1 MKETPSHRR
10 AALFAEPLLMP
21 RTVWEQVSSDLPA
34 APAAL
39 ACLKAEADRWLG
51 LEPLTV
57 TAKQTPPPSGDLHD
71 YTSMAPYFWPNPE
84 TTDGLPYIRRD
95 GETNPEF
102 YTLDNAR
109 LEKLCAAVPA
119 LILYHNVTGSEPH
132 AEKAAELLRA
142 WFLAPATRMNP
153 NLRHTQFIRGVT
165 DGRGIGIIDTNSL
178 IFLLDAVTRLPA
190 SSYWTEDDYRQLQS
204 WFAAYT
210 GWLTLHPFGLQE
222 ESEPNN
228 HGSWYDAQVI
238 AFSRFSGR
246 EEQIARRLER
256 TLERIRQQIR
266 PDGSQP
272 GELARTLSLTYST
285 YNLLA
290 FACTA
295 ELTIKTGADLWNEC
309 PELKNAL
316 KYLKPYYSAP
326 EKWSHPQIRPFE
338 PRSAAPLLTLAA
350 GHLNDAELRRMQ
362 KELYQPQYRILFSK
376 SAISGRKHP

>member
-1 MKETPSHRR
+1 
-10 AALFAEPLLMP
+10 
-21 RTVWEQVSSDLPA
+21 
-34 APAAL
+34 
-39 ACLKAEADRWLG
+39 
-51 LEPLTV
+51 
-57 TAKQTPPPSGDLHD
+57 
-71 YTSMAPYFWPNPE
+71 
-84 TTDGLPYIRRD
+84 
-95 GETNPEF
+95 
-102 YTLDNAR
+102 
-109 LEKLCAAVPA
+109 
-119 LILYHNVTGSEPH
+119 
-132 AEKAAELLRA
+132 
-142 WFLAPATRMNP
+142 MNP
-153 NLRHTQFIRGVT
+153 NLRHAQFIRGVT

-295 ELTIKTGADLWNEC
+295 ELAIKTGADLWNEC

-316 KYLKPYYSAP
+316 NYLKPYYSAP